1 MIKWWHIV
9 ICGCILL
16 AGVWTGLMI
25 APSVMAV
32 QIISY
37 DTTSVIYEDD
47 STSIT
52 LWEPA
57 KLISFVQNVKLQIND
72 TVLIQQPLPQKQ
84 LPQLLVVPSFKK
96 RLTDWWFAV
105 TRPPCQ

>member
-25 APSVMAV
+25 APSVMTV
-32 QIISY
+32 QIITV
-37 DTTSVIYEDD
+37 DTTLKYNGD
-47 STSIT
+47 
-52 LWEPA
+52 L
-57 KLISFVQNVKLQIND
+57 
-72 TVLIQQPLPQKQ
+72 QPLTFIEGYRLSWLLADTFKIGQPFPSKT
-84 LPQLLVVPSFKK
+84 LPQYLIIPSFPDQ
-96 RLTDWWFAV
+96 LIDWWFAV